1 MRERYDRLG
10 FTAMRTIIRFA
21 TAIGF
26 ASAIGLAGAIT
37 LGGCGLVYQAGTRVK
52 TDRMIDD
59 LKAGETTNQVHDK
72 WGEPDLRKNVNGNSE
87 IWSYARWANSND
99 ITATLL
105 YTSTKAGDKG
115 KFLDLTFV
123 GGKLVGWTNATH
135 TMPAKQGS
143 GFSYGFGPGGA
154 VAPISHY

>member
-1 MRERYDRLG
+1 MR
-10 FTAMRTIIRFA
+10 AI
-21 TAIGF
+21 IGF
-26 ASAIGLAGAIT
+26 AGAIGLASAT
-37 LGGCGLVYQAGTRVK
+37 ALGGCGLVYQAGTRVK
-52 TDRMIDD
+52 TDRMIDN

-72 WGEPDLRKNVNGNSE
+72 WGEPDLRKNVGGNSE
-87 IWSYARWANSND
+87 VWSYARRANSND

-123 GGKLVGWTNATH
+123 GGKLVGWTEAIH